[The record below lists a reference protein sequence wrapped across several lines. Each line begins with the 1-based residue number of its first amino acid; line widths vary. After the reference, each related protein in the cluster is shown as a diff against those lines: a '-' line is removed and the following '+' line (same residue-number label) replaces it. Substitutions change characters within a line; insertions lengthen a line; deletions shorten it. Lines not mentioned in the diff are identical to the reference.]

1 MRIKEIPEFSLI
13 EADCQL
19 TIRDICG
26 YRGMLTVELR
36 ESDHRWSDKLIE
48 YYRELLDD
56 IKILPTNV
64 SFEKSIGDDAVDL
77 HENIEDL
84 PQSDHDESK
93 EFDEPNYH
101 YDLSDLE
108 YLDEIGDDQDA
119 ITEV

>member
-19 TIRDICG
+19 AIRDICG

-36 ESDHRWSDKLIE
+36 QSDYRWSDKLIE

-56 IKILPTNV
+56 IKILPTNA
-64 SFEKSIGDDAVDL
+64 SLEKSIGDDTFDL
-77 HENIEDL
+77 NENIEDL
-84 PQSDHDESK
+84 PQSDHDES
-93 EFDEPNYH
+93 EEIDEPNYH
-101 YDLSDLE
+101 YELSDLE
-108 YLDEIGDDQDA
+108 YLDEIGNDQDD